1 MSELIIQ
8 TIQSHIK
15 SLKEATVER
24 KKGVMKL
31 TRFLLDNFRE
41 LINQPSITPIEVKCV
56 HSLRWSDE
64 GAVCEKC
71 NLLIA
76 TVTDSDEYADVTLSS
91 YAYKRINH
99 FREII
104 NQLQAKQNTII
115 PDAVMDKIKGE
126 IAKQKIKV
134 EDLRENIKRILR
146 ELKYNKM
153 YEHVN
158 LILSKFGIEPPLMS
172 PRLEQT
178 LCALF
183 IQIQKSYIKHRPES
197 RNNFLN
203 YYYVLYKL
211 CELLDQTEFLPYFP
225 MLKDEAKRKGQDV
238 IWEKMCE
245 DNGFEFIETK

>member
-1 MSELIIQ
+1 MSDLIMQ
-8 TIQSHIK
+8 TIQVHAKAPKTIK
-15 SLKEATVER
+15 NVKR
-24 KKGVMKL
+24 L

-41 LINQPSITPIEVKCV
+41 LIEQPSIPPTAARCV

-64 GAVCEKC
+64 GAICDKC
-71 NLLIA
+71 NCYID
-76 TVTDSDEYADVTLSS
+76 TVTDSDEYNDVTLSS

-115 PDAVMDKIKGE
+115 PDIVMDKIKGE

-172 PRLEQT
+172 VRLEQT
-178 LCALF
+178 LCLMF
-183 IQIQKSYIKHRPES
+183 TQIQKSYIKHRPEH

-211 CELLDQTEFLPYFP
+211 CEILNRTEFLPYFP
-225 MLKDEAKRKGQDV
+225 MLKDEVKRKGQDV

-245 DNGFEFIETK
+245 DNGFEFIETE